1 MILLDKPYV
10 SEFLKKTI
18 IDNNF
23 QVIENEL
30 ALQLFPEIKHVQ
42 ANQVMQIMA
51 GKEQYRLYLN
61 SENSI
66 QWVEENLSETEWPE
80 KIKLF
85 KNKVLFRQMIAHLH
99 PNYYFKSIL
108 YSELET
114 TDISGFSYPFI
125 IKPSVGFFSMG
136 VYKVDKPEDWQGI
149 INNIKEEIDEI
160 TDLYPKEVINLN
172 EFIIEQYITGEE
184 YAIDCY
190 FDENGHVVVLAILKH
205 LFSSSADVSDR
216 VYLTSAE
223 IVGSLIAPVEN
234 YLNKIAAIAQ
244 LKNFAAHV
252 EIRIDEIGQIQPIE
266 VNPMRFGGWCTTA
279 DLSFYAYGI
288 NSYQYFLENLKPDW
302 KSVFNHMSTNIFSIV
317 VLDNSTSFESTEILS
332 FDYDKLLKKFENPL
346 ELRKINFKE
355 YPVFGFLFAQ
365 TSHQNMQELEYI
377 LKSDLN
383 EFVRA
388 KELKF
393 R

>member
-10 SEFLKKTI
+10 SDFLKKTI
-18 IDNNF
+18 IDYKF
-23 QVIENEL
+23 ELIDNEVSQQIL
-30 ALQLFPEIKHVQ
+30 PEIKHLQ
-42 ANQVMQIMA
+42 A
-51 GKEQYRLYLN
+51 KEILEKIATNKALRLYLN

-66 QWVEENLSETEWPE
+66 QWVEENLSETEWPT

-99 PNYYFKSIL
+99 ANYFFKPVLINELDSI
-108 YSELET
+108 
-114 TDISGFSYPFI
+114 DISDLKFPFI

-136 VYKVDKPEDWQGI
+136 VYKVDKPENWLGI
-149 INNIKEEIDEI
+149 IANIKEEIEEI
-160 TDLYPKEVINLN
+160 KDLYPKEVIDLN
-172 EFIIEQYITGEE
+172 EFIIEEYITGEE

-190 FDENGHVVVLAILKH
+190 FDENGHVVILAILKH
-205 LFSSSADVSDR
+205 LFSSSVDVSDR
-216 VYLTSAE
+216 IYITSAD
-223 IVGSLIAPVEN
+223 ILDSLMAPIEN
-234 YLNKIAAIAQ
+234 YLNKIAALAQ

-279 DLSFYAYGI
+279 DLSYYAYGN
-288 NSYQYFLENLKPDW
+288 NSYQFFLENLKPDW
-302 KSVFNHMSTNIFSIV
+302 NSVFDRMGNDIFSII

-332 FDYDKLLKKFENPL
+332 FDYEKLLKKFENPL
-346 ELRKINFKE
+346 ELRKVNYKE

-365 TSHQNMQELEYI
+365 TRAKNMQELEYI
-377 LKSDLN
+377 LKSNLD
-383 EFVRA
+383 EFIRA
-388 KELKF
+388 KEPRF